1 MKTLA
6 DLADA
11 GEILTMVPIATLTT
25 YKVGGPAR
33 FFLKAETEAQ
43 LLATA
48 ASLGDEPLLVLGR
61 GSNLIVSDDGFPG
74 LVVHLGPGF
83 HQTEFGE
90 DGTVNSGAAT
100 PMPALARTCARAGR
114 GGLEFLIGIPGSVGG
129 GVRMN
134 AGCHGSE
141 TKDWLASARVIDMRS
156 GEVTDRKPVD
166 LDMAYRYTNLVAD
179 EVVTSA
185 VYTTEAREPVEIEE
199 IMRAVVRWRRD
210 HQPGGTLNAGSIFK
224 NPPGDSAGRI
234 IDSLGLKG
242 TSVGGARVSDK
253 HANFFIADEGV
264 KAQDVYDLVW
274 AIRRRVGGE
283 LNIWLQPEV
292 KFAGPFRPS
301 PDEEAP

>member
-1 MKTLA
+1 
-6 DLADA
+6 
-11 GEILTMVPIATLTT
+11 
-25 YKVGGPAR
+25 
-33 FFLKAETEAQ
+33 
-43 LLATA
+43 
-48 ASLGDEPLLVLGR
+48 
-61 GSNLIVSDDGFPG
+61 
-74 LVVHLGPGF
+74 
-83 HQTEFGE
+83 
-90 DGTVNSGAAT
+90 
-100 PMPALARTCARAGR
+100 
-114 GGLEFLIGIPGSVGG
+114 
-129 GVRMN
+129 MN

-166 LDMAYRYTNLVAD
+166 LDMAYRNTNLVAD

-210 HQPGGTLNAGSIFK
+210 HQPGGTFNAGSIFK

-283 LNIWLQPEV
+283 LNIWMQPEV